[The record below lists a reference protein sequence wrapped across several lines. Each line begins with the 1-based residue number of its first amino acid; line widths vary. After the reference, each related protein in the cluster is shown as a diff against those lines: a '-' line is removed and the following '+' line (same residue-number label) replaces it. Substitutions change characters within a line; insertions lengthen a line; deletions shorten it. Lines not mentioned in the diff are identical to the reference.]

1 MHFPYDHNK
10 SQHRKQRRLSLATR
24 TMSVENGGPSDCH
37 TLPCDAAYPQRR
49 DRDAL
54 EDMLEESNEI
64 DYGPSERAQESEGAR
79 EKPMPGR
86 TRYGVRVI
94 SC

>member
-1 MHFPYDHNK
+1 MRTGDRA
-10 SQHRKQRRLSLATR
+10 SATVCLV
-24 TMSVENGGPSDCH
+24 T
-37 TLPCDAAYPQRR
+37 AAYPQRR

-64 DYGPSERAQESEGAR
+64 DYGPSERAQESEGVR

-86 TRYGVRVI
+86 TRWGVRVI